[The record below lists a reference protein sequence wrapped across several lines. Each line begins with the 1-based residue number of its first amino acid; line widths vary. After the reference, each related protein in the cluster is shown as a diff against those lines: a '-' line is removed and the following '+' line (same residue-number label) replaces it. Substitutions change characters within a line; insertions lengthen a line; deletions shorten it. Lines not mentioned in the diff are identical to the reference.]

1 MNLQGFFDLNKNKE
15 RKRWEFTPN
24 DKVESTSYTVAFY
37 EAENE
42 EDAWITLYMAVQKSP
57 RFYIKEKALTKSARL
72 GKQFKK
78 VQVVS
83 LYVIPLYFVGR
94 ILVSIIFNV

>member
-1 MNLQGFFDLNKNKE
+1 MDLQSFFDLNKNKE

-42 EDAWITLYMAVQKSP
+42 EDAWITLYMAVQKSLG
-57 RFYIKEKALTKSARL
+57 FHIKETA
-72 GKQFKK
+72 
-78 VQVVS
+78 
-83 LYVIPLYFVGR
+83 
-94 ILVSIIFNV
+94 